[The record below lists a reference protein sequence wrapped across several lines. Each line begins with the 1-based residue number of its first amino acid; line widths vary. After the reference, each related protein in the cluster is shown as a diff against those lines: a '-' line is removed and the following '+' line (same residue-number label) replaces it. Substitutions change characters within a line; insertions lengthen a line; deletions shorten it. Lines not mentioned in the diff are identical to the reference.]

1 MKRNVMFA
9 VFLWMIA
16 FKNPLA
22 ADRALS
28 AISLRPRESRCFAY
42 FVITGI
48 LTAS

>member
-28 AISLRPRESRCFAY
+28 AISRGLGNHVVLLILSLQES
-42 FVITGI
+42 
-48 LTAS
+48 